1 MVYDRGMPAVSV
13 LMPCLNAEATLG
25 EALESLAAQTLADV
39 EVVAVDDGSTDAT
52 AAILA
57 ARAAADPRVR
67 VLRRARRGGIVAA
80 LNEGLAACRAPL
92 VARMDA
98 DDVAH
103 PERLA
108 RQAAHLNAHPET
120 ALVACRVEAFPAEAV
135 REGLALYLDWM
146 NGLLTDADLRREMF
160 VESPLPHPGVVIR
173 RPWLDRVGGYR
184 DMGWAEDYDL
194 WLRLMLAGARFAKL
208 PETLLRWRE
217 RPDRLTR
224 SDPRYAP
231 ESFRRAKAHFLAA
244 GPLRG
249 RDALYI
255 WGAGDLGP
263 KIARHL
269 EEEGIVPEA
278 FVDIDPLKIGRTRR
292 GRPVVAPAALA
303 GRLAGHASPAL
314 LAAVGSRGAREIVR
328 RRIAAAAPGLVEG
341 RDWWAVA

>member
-1 MVYDRGMPAVSV
+1 MPAVSV
-13 LMPCLNAEATLG
+13 LMPCLHAEATLG

-39 EVVAVDDGSTDAT
+39 EVVAVDDGSTDGT
-52 AAILA
+52 AAILD

-92 VARMDA
+92 IARMDA
-98 DDVAH
+98 DDLAH

-108 RQAAHLNAHPET
+108 RQAAHLDAHPEA

-135 REGLALYLDWM
+135 REGLAVYVDWM
-146 NGLLTDADLRREMF
+146 NGLLTDADIRREMF
-160 VESPLPHPGVVIR
+160 VESPLPHPGVMIR
-173 RPWLDRVGGYR
+173 RGWLDRVGGYR

-224 SDPRYAP
+224 ADPRYSP

-244 GPLRG
+244 GPLHG

-255 WGAGDLGP
+255 WGAGDIGP

-269 EEEGIVPEA
+269 ADEGVVPEA
-278 FVDIDPLKIGRTRR
+278 FVDIDPRKIGRTRR
-292 GRPVVAPAALA
+292 GRPVVAPGDLPGLLA
-303 GRLAGHASPAL
+303 RHTRPAV
-314 LAAVGSRGAREIVR
+314 LAAVGSRGARGLIR
-328 RRIAAAAPGLVEG
+328 PRLDAMGLVEG